1 MPGRNRRLQFT
12 ETNPYVHFV
21 IDGS

>member
-1 MPGRNRRLQFT
+1 MPGRNRMLQFM